1 MNNLTT
7 TAAED
12 LSPVMTE
19 QRVIL
24 HDVSWETY
32 EKLLADL
39 ADQSCIRLAYDRGTL
54 EIMSPT
60 TKHERYNRTIAL
72 LIEILVEE
80 LGIDVASLGSSTFKR
95 GDLKR
100 GFEPD
105 SCFYIENAERII
117 DKDELDLTVDP
128 PPDLVIEVD
137 ITSGSLPKFPIYGQL
152 GVPEI
157 WRYDGRRLY
166 IYQLAGDGY
175 AESKCSV
182 SFSWLTSDALT
193 DLLEK
198 SKTLKRTALVRSFRE
213 MVRQQAPRNNS

>member
-1 MNNLTT
+1 MKNLTIT
-7 TAAED
+7 TSD
-12 LSPVMTE
+12 DPSLVITE

-32 EKLLADL
+32 EKLLTDL

-72 LIEILVEE
+72 LVEILAEE

-95 GDLKR
+95 GDLER

-105 SCFYIENAERII
+105 SCFYIKNAELII
-117 DKDELDLTVDP
+117 DKEELDLTVDP

-137 ITSGSLPKFPIYGQL
+137 ITSGSLRKFPIYAQL
-152 GVPEI
+152 RVPEI

-166 IYQLAGDGY
+166 IYQRVGDSY
-175 AESKCSV
+175 AESGCSA
-182 SFSWLTSDALT
+182 SFSWLTSGALT
-193 DLLEK
+193 DVLEK

-213 MVRQQAPRNNS
+213 MVRQQAPS